1 MVWMIAP
8 YASPSKKSS
17 TKEKAAHQKKALDRN
32 RPRAHDVDMAQLGTP
47 SHVIKRADLKPK
59 PEMTDE
65 ELLKDALRLYRQHQT
80 LQAKKARPTR
90 KR

>member
-1 MVWMIAP
+1 
-8 YASPSKKSS
+8 
-17 TKEKAAHQKKALDRN
+17 
-32 RPRAHDVDMAQLGTP
+32 MARLGTP

-80 LQAKKARPTR
+80 LQAKKARTTR

>member
-1 MVWMIAP
+1 VP
-8 YASPSKKSS
+8 GHKKSS
-17 TKEKAAHQKKALDRN
+17 TSEKTAPQKKALDSS
-32 RPRAHDVDMAQLGTP
+32 RPKAHDVGMARLGTP

-59 PEMTDE
+59 PDMTDE
-65 ELLKDALRLYRQHQT
+65 ELLKDALRLYRQHRT

>member
-1 MVWMIAP
+1 
-8 YASPSKKSS
+8 
-17 TKEKAAHQKKALDRN
+17 
-32 RPRAHDVDMAQLGTP
+32 MARLGTP

-59 PEMTDE
+59 PDMTDE
-65 ELLKDALRLYRQHQT
+65 ELLKDALRLYRQHRT